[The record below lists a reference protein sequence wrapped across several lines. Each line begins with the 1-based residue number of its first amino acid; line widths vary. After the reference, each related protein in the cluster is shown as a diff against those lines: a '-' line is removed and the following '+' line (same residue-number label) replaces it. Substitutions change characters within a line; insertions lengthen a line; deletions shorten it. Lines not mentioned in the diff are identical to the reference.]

1 MKAQE
6 LREMT
11 QVELTQTLE
20 DLRREMVN
28 LRFQLATRQLDNFS
42 RLKKVRR
49 DIARAKTIMR
59 ERELETEV

>member
-28 LRFQLATRQLDNFS
+28 LRFQLATRQLDNFG
-42 RLKKVRR
+42 RLKQVRR
-49 DIARAKTIMR
+49 DIARTKTIMR

>member
-11 QVELTQTLE
+11 QAELTQTLE

-42 RLKKVRR
+42 RLGQVRR
-49 DIARAKTIMR
+49 DIARTRTIMR

>member
-11 QVELTQTLE
+11 QAELAQTLE
-20 DLRREMVN
+20 DLNREMVN

-42 RLKKVRR
+42 RLEQVRR
-49 DIARAKTIMR
+49 DIARTKTIIR

>member
-11 QVELTQTLE
+11 QAELTQTLE

-28 LRFQLATRQLDNFS
+28 LRFQVATRQLDNFS
-42 RLKKVRR
+42 RLKQVRR
-49 DIARAKTIMR
+49 DIARTKTIIH

>member
-11 QVELTQTLE
+11 QAELAQTLE
-20 DLRREMVN
+20 DLNREMVN

-42 RLKKVRR
+42 RLEQVRR
-49 DIARAKTIMR
+49 DIARTKTIMR

>member
-11 QVELTQTLE
+11 EAELSQTLE

-42 RLKKVRR
+42 RMKKVRR
-49 DIARAKTIMR
+49 DIARTKTIMR